1 MYILLKMT
9 KMKSPFADCDATYKE
24 ERRTLKYRGE
34 IFPYTYH
41 YYQCDETGII
51 FTTTE
56 LDDKSIGEVYD
67 QYRKKYGIPFP
78 EELKATRK
86 KYGLS
91 AARMSQ
97 ILGLGT
103 NQYRLYEDGE
113 MPSLAVGKVLKSIE
127 DPYVFRKFL
136 ENSVNQ
142 LAKKDYDKI
151 ASKVQAVFA

>member
-1 MYILLKMT
+1 MT
-9 KMKSPFADCDATYKE
+9 ETRE
-24 ERRTLKYRGE
+24 VRYRGE
-34 IFPYTYH
+34 IFSCQHSFYR
-41 YYQCDETGII
+41 CDETGID
-51 FTTTE
+51 FTTSDQDGE
-56 LDDKSIGEVYD
+56 SIMQIYD

>member
-1 MYILLKMT
+1 MT
-9 KMKSPFADCDATYKE
+9 KMRSPFADCNATFKT

-34 IFPYTYH
+34 VFSYTYH

-51 FTTTE
+51 FTTSE
-56 LDDKSIGEVYD
+56 LDDKSLGEVHD
-67 QYRKKYGIPFP
+67 QYRKKYGIPSP

-91 AARMSQ
+91 AAKMSE
-97 ILGLGT
+97 ILGMGI

-127 DPYVFRKFL
+127 DPYIFKRFL
-136 ENSVNQ
+136 DNSVNQ
-142 LAKKDYDKI
+142 FSKKDFEQME
-151 ASKVQAVFA
+151 SKVAAVVA